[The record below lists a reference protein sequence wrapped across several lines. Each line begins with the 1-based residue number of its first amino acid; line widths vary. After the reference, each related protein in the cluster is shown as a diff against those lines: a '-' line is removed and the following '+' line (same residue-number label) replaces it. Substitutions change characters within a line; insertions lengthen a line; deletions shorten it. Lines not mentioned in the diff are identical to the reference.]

1 MLIYVG
7 ININDLT
14 TLYITVI
21 VNELNHIVKCSQYI
35 LWYLRQPKIDC
46 YAYMFSCFICISKQ
60 WFVKSVSQNPALC
73 IHSSLNNLTAPSLPE
88 CANIKKN
95 FSIQWLTYTDI
106 HFDICI
112 LSYVAVCFNCESS
125 FWVVYWLCASN
136 DAGDCNW
143 RQCFMFTKV

>member
-46 YAYMFSCFICISKQ
+46 YAYMFSY
-60 WFVKSVSQNPALC
+60 V
-73 IHSSLNNLTAPSLPE
+73 
-88 CANIKKN
+88 
-95 FSIQWLTYTDI
+95 
-106 HFDICI
+106 
-112 LSYVAVCFNCESS
+112 SYVYQNSDLWNQCPKIQPF
-125 FWVVYWLCASN
+125 VYIP
-136 DAGDCNW
+136 
-143 RQCFMFTKV
+143 V